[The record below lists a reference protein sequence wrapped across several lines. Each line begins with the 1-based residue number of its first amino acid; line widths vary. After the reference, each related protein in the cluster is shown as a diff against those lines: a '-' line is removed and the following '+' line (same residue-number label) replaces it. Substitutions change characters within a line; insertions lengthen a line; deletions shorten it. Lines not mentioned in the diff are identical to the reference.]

1 MNADGGANGVVSCPA
16 FPEFEKRGG
25 KRMEIFENLWSII
38 KTIQFRDVV
47 DILAIAL
54 LIFGCFKLIRETRAV
69 QLLKGV
75 LLLLAVY
82 FLSSLFNLV
91 MLSTLLRAFFEASV
105 VIIAVIFQ
113 PEIRKALEQ
122 VGRSKN
128 WKKYFRVFDTVGKSG
143 DWETA
148 VRKSIVD
155 AADTSV
161 LFSRSR
167 TGALLV
173 FERETM
179 LSDIASTGTI
189 VDATTSVALFGNIFF
204 NKAPLHDGASIIRD
218 GKLFAAGCILPLTSN
233 KNVDSNLGTR
243 HRAALGISEQ
253 SDAVV
258 LVVSEETG
266 VISLAVG
273 GELTRDYT
281 RETLIKK
288 LNELLLDEFEQED
301 DKPRLFRK
309 GRKKV

>member
-1 MNADGGANGVVSCPA
+1 M
-16 FPEFEKRGG
+16 EF
-25 KRMEIFENLWSII
+25 FDNLWSII

-54 LIFGCFKLIRETRAV
+54 IIFGLLKLIRETRAV
-69 QLLKGV
+69 QLLKGLMF
-75 LLLLAVY
+75 LLVAY
-82 FLSSLFNLV
+82 ILSSIFNLV
-91 MLSTLLRAFFEASV
+91 MLSTLLRLFFEASV
-105 VIIAVIFQ
+105 IIIVVIFQ

-122 VGRSKN
+122 MGRTKN
-128 WKKYFRVFDTVGKSG
+128 WRKYIRVLSNYGKS
-143 DWETA
+143 DEWEKA

-155 AADTSV
+155 AADTAV
-161 LFSRSR
+161 IFSRSR

-189 VDATTSVALFGNIFF
+189 IDAETSVALFGNIFF

-218 GKLFAAGCILPLTSN
+218 GKLFAAGCILPLTGN
-233 KNVDSNLGTR
+233 KSVDINLGTR

-266 VISLAVG
+266 VISLAVEG
-273 GELTRDYT
+273 RLERDFT
-281 RETLIKK
+281 REKLIKQ
-288 LNELLLDEFEQED
+288 LNLLLLDETED
-301 DKPRLFRK
+301 EESKYRRLRK
-309 GRKKV
+309 GRKK

>member
-1 MNADGGANGVVSCPA
+1 MNVD
-16 FPEFEKRGG
+16 
-25 KRMEIFENLWSII
+25 IFNNLWSII

-54 LIFGCFKLIRETRAV
+54 LVFGLLRLIRETRAV
-69 QLLKGV
+69 QLLKGL

-82 FLSSLFNLV
+82 ILSSLFNLV

-113 PEIRKALEQ
+113 PEIRQALEQ
-122 VGRSKN
+122 VGRTKN
-128 WKKYFRVFDTVGKSG
+128 WKKYIRIFSDYGKN
-143 DWETA
+143 DEWEKA
-148 VRKSIVD
+148 VKKAIVD
-155 AADTSV
+155 AADTAV
-161 LFSRSR
+161 IFSRSR

-179 LSDIASTGTI
+179 LSDIAATGTV
-189 VDATTSVALFGNIFF
+189 VDAATSVALFGNIFF

-233 KNVDSNLGTR
+233 KYVDINLGTR

-288 LNELLLDEFEQED
+288 LNELLLDE
-301 DKPRLFRK
+301 KPEEEPKTRVFRK
-309 GRKKV
+309 GRNNK

>member
-1 MNADGGANGVVSCPA
+1 MD
-16 FPEFEKRGG
+16 
-25 KRMEIFENLWSII
+25 IFNNLWSIV

-47 DILAIAL
+47 DIFAIAL
-54 LIFGCFKLIRETRAV
+54 LIFGLFKLIRETRAV
-69 QLLKGV
+69 QLLEG
-75 LLLLAVY
+75 LLLLLVVY
-82 FLSSLFNLV
+82 ILSSLFNLV
-91 MLSTLLRAFFEASV
+91 MLSSLLRSFFEASV

-122 VGRSKN
+122 VGRTKN
-128 WKKYFRVFDTVGKSG
+128 WKKYFRIFSDYGKN
-143 DWETA
+143 DEWEKA
-148 VRKSIVD
+148 VKKSIVD
-155 AADTSV
+155 VADTSV
-161 LFSRSR
+161 IFSRSR

-179 LSDIASTGTI
+179 LSDIASTGTV
-189 VDATTSVALFGNIFF
+189 VDAVTSVALFGNIFF

-233 KNVDSNLGTR
+233 KNVDINLGTR

-288 LNELLLDEFEQED
+288 LNELLLDEVVEEEG
-301 DKPRLFRK
+301 KNRMFRK
-309 GRKKV
+309 GRKKK

>member
-1 MNADGGANGVVSCPA
+1 MD
-16 FPEFEKRGG
+16 
-25 KRMEIFENLWSII
+25 IFNNLWSII
-38 KTIQFRDVV
+38 KTIQFRDIV

-54 LIFGCFKLIRETRAV
+54 LIFGLFKLIRETRAV
-69 QLLKGV
+69 QLFKG
-75 LLLLAVY
+75 LLLLFVVY
-82 FLSSLFNLV
+82 ILASLFNLV
-91 MLSTLLRAFFEASV
+91 MLSTLLRSFFEASV

-122 VGRSKN
+122 VGRTKN
-128 WKKYFRVFDTVGKSG
+128 IRKYFRVFSQYGKS
-143 DWETA
+143 DEWELA

-167 TGALLV
+167 TGALIV

-179 LSDIASTGTI
+179 LSDIASTGTV

-218 GKLFAAGCILPLTSN
+218 GKLFAAGCILPLTAN
-233 KNVDSNLGTR
+233 KDVDISLGTR

-258 LVVSEETG
+258 LIVSEETG
-266 VISLAVG
+266 VISLASAG
-273 GELTRDYT
+273 KLTRDYT

-288 LNELLLDEFEQED
+288 LNELLLDDVEEEEPKTGF
-301 DKPRLFRK
+301 FRK
-309 GRKKV
+309 GRKKK